1 MKNLIKKSCVL
12 AYAMG
17 LMFTSGLSH
26 AGGYPVYDALVH
38 QALTNPM
45 LPAGLYDAI
54 GKLSRAQEAT
64 QKAMTKAAETREEA
78 SYQRD
83 VARESVRKT
92 MEDARNTRPTV
103 NGCMERTSGQ
113 LGAGVGM
120 AGGSRSGAGVAG
132 SVQRTR
138 DNASSPID
146 TWGSKLGAH
155 NEDPDLCTTLD
166 GRRNA
171 QRKTQCGGDGIK
183 ANADVKAG
191 SIFAAAGTGETVVR
205 DVNGA
210 ARDPNRET
218 ANFSMDAKD
227 QLIANKAVA
236 NIITG
241 DKPPLL
247 PPDVEGTPAG
257 RGYLAMTKVHD
268 ARMSTALGAL
278 ADIAERRAQPKTL
291 SATAQEAWNAKQET
305 FKQLFANRPFPAKP
319 SVFEFMNLRAN
330 EPSTKLYQDALKQA
344 GGEELQREMV
354 RRVDV
359 NTQVAWMNF
368 QQLERLTA
376 INAAILAH
384 GMEPVTQEAMR
395 SSREAAMR
403 GNN

>member
-1 MKNLIKKSCVL
+1 MKTNFKKTIAVASL
-12 AYAMG
+12 G
-17 LMFTSGLSH
+17 MFMFSNAVQ

-38 QALTNPM
+38 QALTMPSPM
-45 LPAGLYDAI
+45 PGLYDAI
-54 GKLSRAQEAT
+54 GKLSSAQEAT

-78 SYQRD
+78 SYQREI
-83 VARESVRKT
+83 AKESVSQT
-92 MEDARNTRPTV
+92 MQDARNTRPTV

-113 LGAGVGM
+113 LGAGVGV
-120 AGGSRSGAGVAG
+120 AGGSRSGAGIAG
-132 SVQRTR
+132 SVQRNR

-155 NEDPDLCTTLD
+155 NEDPDLCTSLD
-166 GRRNA
+166 GARNSKRR
-171 QRKTQCGGDGIK
+171 TSCGGGDGIK
-183 ANADVKAG
+183 ANADIKAG
-191 SIFAAAGTGETVVR
+191 AIFSAAGTGETVVR
-205 DVNGA
+205 DANGN
-210 ARDPNRET
+210 ARDPVREVP
-218 ANFSMDAKD
+218 NFSMEVKD
-227 QLIANKAVA
+227 QVIANKAIS

-268 ARMSTALGAL
+268 ARMSTALSAL

-291 SATAQEAWNAKQET
+291 SAVAQEAWNAKQET
-305 FKQLFANRPFPAKP
+305 FKQLFPTRPFPAKP
-319 SVFEFMNLRAN
+319 SVFEFVNLRAN

-344 GGEELQREMV
+344 SGEELQREV
-354 RRVDV
+354 IRRMDV
-359 NTQVAWMNF
+359 NTQVAWLNF

-376 INAAILAH
+376 INAAMLAH
-384 GMEPVTQEAMR
+384 GMEPVTQESMR